1 MADQISNPLNATN
14 YCLGFLDLLGQRE
27 AMGGQGLLPTMETD
41 DDENA
46 FQAIVIDT
54 IGPIRRVQKDIDNL
68 LDYVCNPDTD
78 SPVRAKLP
86 EEQRPIW
93 DEMQRSGIKRQ
104 SWSDGLVVFESLGNQ
119 NIKCPMNGVYAIF
132 VASGMI
138 CFLGLAGK
146 QPVRGA
152 IDIGWGVELHPG
164 EVYGPVMTR
173 AYELESEIAQ
183 YPRIVVGSDVLQFL
197 ERQLNHKTED
207 AFSQMNYRIAELCSK
222 MLIRDVDGYMILH
235 YLGSAFQDA
244 AGQRLHQEM
253 YDRAFQFVTQQLAQH
268 QKSGNSKLALRYA
281 HLANYYRAHTP
292 TKANQERQ
300 T

>member
-1 MADQISNPLNATN
+1 
-14 YCLGFLDLLGQRE
+14 
-27 AMGGQGLLPTMETD
+27 METD

-104 SWSDGLVVFESLGNQ
+104 RWSDGLVVFESLGNQ

-138 CFLGLAGK
+138 CFW
-146 QPVRGA
+146 
-152 IDIGWGVELHPG
+152 D
-164 EVYGPVMTR
+164 
-173 AYELESEIAQ
+173 
-183 YPRIVVGSDVLQFL
+183 
-197 ERQLNHKTED
+197 
-207 AFSQMNYRIAELCSK
+207 
-222 MLIRDVDGYMILH
+222 
-235 YLGSAFQDA
+235 
-244 AGQRLHQEM
+244 
-253 YDRAFQFVTQQLAQH
+253 
-268 QKSGNSKLALRYA
+268 
-281 HLANYYRAHTP
+281 
-292 TKANQERQ
+292 
-300 T
+300 